1 MSCMELWAR
10 ADADTWMM
18 GSWLIGTLGAA
29 GATLG
34 YRIRGRQAH
43 SWPIVEARVESAHV
57 GVMWYHYGRYYT
69 PRFDVEVTYSYVVE
83 GVTYTS
89 KRFQVGGGKLQ
100 FRSKASAAGQARAYQ
115 AGRRIGALYCPGNPA
130 YSVLRPGS
138 PVQHL
143 YVLGFLLFMNVAF
156 LWAYC

>member
-10 ADADTWMM
+10 ADADTRMM
-18 GSWLIGTLGAA
+18 GSWLLGTLGAA

-34 YRIRGRQAH
+34 YRNRGRQAH
-43 SWPIVEARVESAHV
+43 SWPIVEDRVESAHV
-57 GVMWYHYGRYYT
+57 RVVWYGTLDMPDY
-69 PRFDVEVTYSYVVE
+69 DVEVTYSYVVE
-83 GVTYTS
+83 GNTYTS

-138 PVQHL
+138 PVFHL
-143 YVLGFLLFMNVAF
+143 YALGLLLFMNAGF